1 MVGSG
6 GRTPFVGHFRGTRVF
21 GDCRLSWAGRIAAT
35 ASVTEGWEAA
45 ESARSAL
52 ADLPEEVAADG
63 ATEPGGTEPRALLA
77 RAILSLGRID
87 RHWLTRGDLS
97 VLFVACRDGVACAT
111 GSGLSQVWAR
121 PPAGGAWIEIYP
133 SEHPIFGD
141 PGVVPSG
148 SWEIPADAERW
159 VGVPAGLGF
168 PTRALE
174 ASCGVRA

>member
-21 GDCRLSWAGRIAAT
+21 VDCRLSWAGRIAAT

-45 ESARSAL
+45 EAARSAL
-52 ADLPEEVAADG
+52 ADLPEAS
-63 ATEPGGTEPRALLA
+63 ATEGGTEPRALLA
-77 RAILSLGRID
+77 RAILSLGAIG

-97 VLFVACRDGVACAT
+97 VLFVASRDGVACAT

-121 PPAGGAWIEIYP
+121 PAVGAAWIEIYP

-141 PGVVPSG
+141 PGIVPSG
-148 SWEIPADAERW
+148 SWELPADAERW
-159 VGVPAGLGF
+159 VGVPAGLRF
-168 PTRALE
+168 PTRAVE
-174 ASCGVRA
+174 TACGVRA